1 MPLIEFLTNLALIV
15 LSVVS
20 ATTLLLVLVA
30 VGKRLDPV
38 IRHPWVCADCTARYA
53 TEAEVIAHERLHRH
67 CTCGADRTTNR
78 GHDAACS
85 QRMGVTR

>member
-1 MPLIEFLTNLALIV
+1 MSAAQILANLASVAI
-15 LSVVS
+15 SVVS

-30 VGKRLDPV
+30 VGKRLSP
-38 IRHPWVCADCTARYA
+38 IIHSPWVCADCKARYA
-53 TEAEVIAHERLHRH
+53 TEAEVVAHERLHRY
-67 CTCGADRTTNR
+67 CPCGANRTTDR